1 MKEGKFQ
8 HLVNDLRLGRLSR
21 REFIKR
27 AAALGLTV
35 PMAALLDAC
44 APAPTPTPA
53 PGVTPS
59 PTAVP
64 TPTPVPP
71 TPTPVPKVIDALI
84 FSHYAECVRY
94 AQGLF
99 EEETGIKMNIEEVV
113 AADHRDK
120 LISTHRTGSS
130 DWDIL
135 PQWASVVKEMAHNGW
150 LMDLT
155 DLITADFGP
164 YIEDM
169 IGGWRIFSPAK
180 LVDRI
185 YAFPTAAGGPCMMWN
200 KALLE
205 EAGLD
210 PEKPLTWH
218 NTPWS
223 INEWVEYMKACT
235 FEKDGVQ
242 YYGSLDNWGDQFD
255 YVYTAYIQM
264 FGGEILDLT
273 QNPPWGEPVLNEE
286 PGVEALQFMV
296 DLLHKHKCVDPASMA
311 ANWCMDIMPPFFDG
325 RIAFISSW
333 LFIYA
338 VANMPEESK
347 IVGQVGVAPNPA
359 AVTSATSD
367 GTEYHAVS
375 AYAPNGLE
383 NAWEFLRFLG
393 SYPIQYDLVTK
404 FKWEVLYDSLMTNP
418 DVVKGKPQNWAA
430 TESFKYPHEM
440 WFTPDYNAW
449 VEIMRAEGHK
459 ALRLEKTPK
468 EALDAAAEGI
478 RALRAT
484 Y

>member
-8 HLVNDLRLGRLSR
+8 NLVNDLRLGRLSR

-27 AAALGLTV
+27 AAALGLSV
-35 PMAALLDAC
+35 PMAALLNAC

-71 TPTPVPKVIDALI
+71 TPTPVPKVVDALV
-84 FSHYAECVRY
+84 FSHYAEVVRHIEPF
-94 AQGLF
+94 F
-99 EEETGIKMNIEEVV
+99 EEEMGFEMNIEEVV

-120 LISTHRTGSS
+120 IISTHRTGSS

-135 PQWASVVKEMAHNGW
+135 PFWATVMSEMAHNGW

-155 DLITADFGP
+155 DLITEEFGP
-164 YIEDM
+164 YIGD
-169 IGGWRIFSPAK
+169 IVGGWKAFGAAK
-180 LVDRI
+180 YMDRL
-185 YAFPTAAGGPCMMWN
+185 YAIPTGVGGPALMWN
-200 KALLE
+200 KAFLE

-210 PEKPLTWH
+210 PEKPSTWYK
-218 NTPWS
+218 TPWS

-235 FEKDGVQ
+235 FEKEGVQ
-242 YYGSLDNWGDQFD
+242 HYGFLENWGDQFN

-296 DLLHKHKCVDPASMA
+296 DLLHKHKCVDPASLA

-333 LFIYA
+333 LFIYT

-347 IVGQVGVAPNPA
+347 IVGQVGAAPNPA
-359 AVTSATSD
+359 AVTTATSD
-367 GTEYHAVS
+367 GTEFQAVS

-383 NAWEFLRFLG
+383 NAWEWLRYCD
-393 SYPIQYDLVTK
+393 SYRMQYEAATK
-404 FKWEVLYDSLMTNP
+404 FKWGTFYESLRNHP
-418 DVVKGKPQNWAA
+418 DILKARPEYAA
-430 TESFKYPHEM
+430 NTEAWKYPHEM

-449 VEIMRAEGHK
+449 VDIMRAEGHK